1 MNTKI
6 QDLIAFEHQ
15 IFDPKQKT
23 NALVHKLKTRL
34 HDCQT
39 RISYIYQSFS
49 QPFYILLH
57 QSMIFRQH
65 FLLALLIVL
74 FSCQSAPKTT
84 LDTTTPNVE
93 IAEIEDG
100 IKAFIAQKTAENDGI
115 FPVEDENNDLK
126 MKLVRVHTEYLSNLG
141 PDRHF
146 ACVDLVDESGD
157 VYDVDFFMEGK
168 PGNMTVTETSVHK
181 LNGKPF
187 YSWKQNKKNKTWNK
201 VTIEQSSNNLLGV
214 IEGKDSFE
222 FYYRAT
228 VPTLTQSAKIWI
240 PIAQTDP
247 FQEVKLLSIKVPGK
261 QKTLKEKRFDNSILY
276 LELGP
281 EDSGK
286 EIEIIYEVNRIEKG
300 PFEAQSPNSELYLA
314 SDILMPTGGRF
325 KEIADEA
332 IGTKSND
339 SQLIQARALYDYIID
354 NMRYMKFG
362 DFGKGDSNYAC
373 DSKTGNCTEFHSFFI
388 SLARSVGIPARFS
401 IGASIPSDRNEG
413 GIDGYHC
420 WAEFYADGK
429 WWPVDISEG
438 NKYTALATYYFGRHP
453 ANRIELSRG
462 RDLIV
467 QPAPDSGPINF
478 LAYPLLE
485 IDGKEVKAQSSFSF
499 LRKNKNSE

>member
-1 MNTKI
+1 MRKPLWRNCNLLYLGKFSSDLVTI
-6 QDLIAFEHQ
+6 EFLSAMISSRYLTSVLLIA
-15 IFDPKQKT
+15 
-23 NALVHKLKTRL
+23 
-34 HDCQT
+34 
-39 RISYIYQSFS
+39 
-49 QPFYILLH
+49 
-57 QSMIFRQH
+57 
-65 FLLALLIVL
+65 L
-74 FSCQSAPKTT
+74 FSCQSETKTELAAPAPK
-84 LDTTTPNVE
+84 VE
-93 IAEIEDG
+93 IAEIEAG
-100 IKAFIAQKTAENDGI
+100 IKAFIAQKTAENNGI
-115 FPVEDENNDLK
+115 FPVKDENNDLK

-141 PDRHF
+141 PDKHF

-168 PGNMTVTETSVHK
+168 PGAMSVTETSVHK

-187 YSWKQNKKNKTWNK
+187 YFWKQNKENKTWYK
-201 VTIEQSSNNLLGV
+201 VAVEQSSNNLLGV

-228 VPTLTQSAKIWI
+228 VPTLTQSAKMWI
-240 PIAQTDP
+240 PIAQTDA
-247 FQEVKLLSIKVPGK
+247 FQEIKIVSIKAPGK
-261 QKTLKEKRFDNSILY
+261 QTTLSEKRFDNSILY

-281 EDSGK
+281 ADSGK
-286 EIEIIYEVNRIEKG
+286 EIELIYEVNRIEKG
-300 PFEAQSPNSELYLA
+300 PFESTKPNGELYLA

-332 IGTKSND
+332 IGSKNTD
-339 SQLIQARALYDYIID
+339 SQLVQARALYDYIID

-362 DFGKGDSNYAC
+362 DFGRGDSNYAC

-401 IGASIPSDRNEG
+401 IGASIPSERNEG

-429 WWPVDISEG
+429 WWPVDISEA

-467 QPAPDSGPINF
+467 SPSPASGPINF

-499 LRKNKNSE
+499 LRKDLASEEK